1 MTIAEFDQLELAKK
15 KEMLYSCC
23 PSDAWVK
30 SMLGVFPVEDL
41 IDLLECA
48 EEKWY
53 ECNAAEWLEVFHDH
67 PKVDALSNSAQ
78 PFISAEPL
86 LLDFSKEQFDEL
98 VTSCHEYEE
107 TFGYNF
113 IVFVNDKTPA
123 QILQIL
129 KERLQNDP
137 NDELTIATGEQNRI
151 NQARLKKLFV

>member
-1 MTIAEFDQLELAKK
+1 MTIADFDKMEPAKK

-67 PKVDALSNSAQ
+67 HKVDELSNSAQ
-78 PFISAEPL
+78 PFISAEPGL
-86 LLDFSKEQFDEL
+86 VDFSKEQFDEL
-98 VTSCHEYEE
+98 VKGCHEYEE

-123 QILQIL
+123 QIIQIL
-129 KERLQNDP
+129 KERLNNDS
-137 NDELTIATGEQNRI
+137 NEELIIAAAEQNRI
-151 NQARLKKLFV
+151 NQSRLKKLFV

>member
-1 MTIAEFDQLELAKK
+1 MTIAEFDQMEVAKK
-15 KEMLYSCC
+15 SETLYSCC
-23 PSDAWVK
+23 PSEAWVK

-67 PKVDALSNSAQ
+67 HKVDVLSNSAQ
-78 PFISAEPL
+78 PFISAEPGL
-86 LLDFSKEQFDEL
+86 PDFSKLQFDEL
-98 VTSCHEYEE
+98 VKGCHEYEE

-113 IVFVNDKTPA
+113 IIFVDDKTPA

-129 KERLQNDP
+129 NERLHNDS
-137 NDELTIATGEQNRI
+137 NEELVIASAEQNRI
-151 NQARLKKLFV
+151 IQARLKKLFI